1 MAMEA
6 PSVLAELEVV
16 CQRLSKVNWQDKD
29 VAQRRKACSM
39 LRNLSIELE
48 ESGDLVD
55 RVIYQVNTS
64 RTAGECTENASNGSS
79 SGI

>member
-1 MAMEA
+1 M
-6 PSVLAELEVV
+6 LAELEAV
-16 CQRLSKVNWQDKD
+16 CQRLSKVKWQDKD
-29 VAQRRKACSM
+29 VALRRKACSM

-64 RTAGECTENASNGSS
+64 RIYGDFTENASNYSS